1 MIFIYRV
8 TAGQEK
14 VVADVLRKKI
24 EKDRRTVT
32 AEDLGDALR
41 IDAGERVSKMNALAN
56 SQNDEKKQGYLEA
69 VSSVEKKL
77 EELKAKNPETEEF
90 TKARD
95 ELLAALSPQE
105 KEVLACAKG
114 KTPIQALAVIDDLR
128 GYLIVEADDEVTV
141 RQAAI
146 RIPHIKGVLSK
157 PMNPEELTM
166 LVEKKPAAL
175 TFKKGD
181 IVELMSGPFKGEKAK
196 IIRID
201 ENKEEVTVEL
211 TEVAV
216 PIPVTIKISIIRL
229 YRKAEDL

>member
-32 AEDLGDALR
+32 ADDIGTAL
-41 IDAGERVSKMNALAN
+41 IMEAGNLASKMNVLAN
-56 SQNDEKKQGYLEA
+56 SQQTEKRQAYQEA
-69 VSSVEKKL
+69 VAQVEKKIDA
-77 EELKAKNPETEEF
+77 LKAKNQETEEF

-105 KEVLACAKG
+105 KELVAYATG
-114 KTPIQALAVIDDLR
+114 KTPINALAVIDDLR
-128 GYLIVEADDEVTV
+128 GYLLVEAEDELSV
-141 RQAAI
+141 RQAAV

-157 PMNPEELTM
+157 PMNPDELTII
-166 LVEKKPAAL
+166 VEKKPAAL
-175 TFKKGD
+175 AFKKGD

-196 IIRID
+196 VIRID

-229 YRKAEDL
+229 YRKAEDA

>member
-1 MIFIYRV
+1 MIFVYRV

-24 EKDRRTVT
+24 EKDKRTVT
-32 AEDLGDALR
+32 TEDVEDAKRKEAGDR
-41 IDAGERVSKMNALAN
+41 IAKTNELAN
-56 SQNDEKKQGYLEA
+56 SQPVEKRQAYLEA
-69 VSSVEKKL
+69 VPTVEKKL
-77 EELKAKNPETEEF
+77 EELKTKDPESEDY
-90 TKARD
+90 TKARED
-95 ELLAALSPQE
+95 TLASLNPTEKELIAYAVGKNAIYALAAM
-105 KEVLACAKG
+105 
-114 KTPIQALAVIDDLR
+114 DDMR
-128 GYLIVEADDEVTV
+128 GYLLVESSDEVAA

-157 PMNPEELTM
+157 PMSIEELTT

-175 TFKKGD
+175 SFKKAD
-181 IVELMSGPFKGEKAK
+181 IVELMSGPFKGEKAR

-229 YRKAEDL
+229 YKKAEDA